1 MKKNLFGAV
10 SVALALALAITSFG
24 CESGNDDPVML
35 ATDLDNPVTAGSKFV
50 YAVSPTI
57 YEAMGSPI
65 TVETTKV
72 GRDYSAS
79 SGYWY
84 NKMVDGETNYNIID
98 GKWGKASV
106 DSPKTGDVIVTL
118 LETVTL
124 DDDAK
129 TWSYDTLAT
138 SWKVQA
144 IEYNYFSSRR
154 TDDKPAYIELIQQD
168 SAADPSRKETWE
180 ESKARYK
187 EEATLAAA
195 QVEVAEEDVA
205 AAQIPYDAAYDALT
219 AQQKVVWNAYT
230 DAQKEAATSPY
241 DTIAAAFTALK
252 DAKDDLEV
260 AQTAAKPA
268 IEAFAVAPYWEHGA
282 RYVITA
288 KATVNGVTTTSVAYY
303 GAKTDGKINL
313 SKVIATAS
321 SEDGTATTLE
331 GEYSISGSYKDGEV
345 LLTSINDGETVTEFD
360 DEKDRYAIDGVVYY
374 DRKASYDFPNAYTT
388 EGTTREG
395 STYSKKGR
403 TLKIANGVLTS
414 QKIKVVNTASAE
426 TDAYFLGAV
435 ANTAKRAVEEAES
448 GSGYT
453 GTKLAA
459 QTFTLVQ

>member
-106 DSPKTGDVIVTL
+106 DSPKTGDVIATL

-195 QVEVAEEDVA
+195 EVAVQADALA
-205 AAQIPYDAAYDALT
+205 AAQEDLDEALALLDAADRVDYA
-219 AQQKVVWNAYT
+219 
-230 DAQKEAATSPY
+230 AATS
-241 DTIAAAFTALK
+241 DSER
-252 DAKDDLEV
+252 DAIVGSHLASNV
-260 AQTAAKPA
+260 TAAKEALEHAQETAEPA
-268 IEAFAVAPYWEHGA
+268 LQAFAVAPYYEHGA

-288 KATVNGVTTTSVAYY
+288 SATVNRVTTTSVTYY
-303 GAKTDGKINL
+303 GDKTNGNINL
-313 SKVIATAS
+313 DKVVATTS
-321 SEDGTATTLE
+321 SEDGTAKTLG

-345 LLTSINDGETVTEFD
+345 LITSIDDGETVIEFN
-360 DEKDRYAIDGVVYY
+360 DEKDRYTIDDVVYY

-388 EGTTREG
+388 EGTTRRG

>member
-1 MKKNLFGAV
+1 MEDSHEKESFWRRISRIGFGA
-10 SVALALALAITSFG
+10 
-24 CESGNDDPVML
+24 CNYDPVML

-72 GRDYSAS
+72 GRDYSAT

-124 DDDAK
+124 DDADK
-129 TWSYDTLAT
+129 TWTKDALAT
-138 SWKVQA
+138 SWTVQK
-144 IEYNYFSSRR
+144 IEYNYYTSAR
-154 TDDKPAYIELIQQD
+154 TEDTLAYIQLIQQD
-168 SAADPSRKETWE
+168 AAGVVPARKETWE
-180 ESKARYK
+180 ESVARYE
-187 EEATLAAA
+187 EEAKLAAA
-195 QVEVAEEDVA
+195 QVAVQADALA
-205 AAQIPYDAAYDALT
+205 AAQEDLDDVLAGLSAVDRVAYA
-219 AQQKVVWNAYT
+219 
-230 DAQKEAATSPY
+230 AATSDSDR
-241 DTIAAAFTALK
+241 DTILGGPYASNVTTAK
-252 DAKDDLEV
+252 ANLEA
-260 AQTAAKPA
+260 AQTAAAPA
-268 IEAFAVAPYWEHGA
+268 LQAFAVAPYYEHGA

-288 KATVNGVTTTSVAYY
+288 SATVNGVTTTSVTYY
-303 GAKTDGKINL
+303 GEKTNGNINL
-313 SKVIATAS
+313 DKVVATTS
-321 SEDGTATTLE
+321 SEDGTAKTFAGT
-331 GEYSISGSYKDGEV
+331 YSISGSYKDGEI
-345 LLTSINDGETVTEFD
+345 LITSIDDGETVIEFN
-360 DEKDRYAIDGVVYY
+360 DEKDRYTIDDVVYY

-388 EGTTREG
+388 EGTTRNG

-435 ANTAKRAVEEAES
+435 ANTAKRAVDEAES
-448 GSGYT
+448 GAGYT